1 MEVDDSND
9 GIGISVSANEKRGKN
24 RFANRLLRSEY
35 NADYANSSLNP
46 FPTWLLWFLPY
57 LCALKQRSK
66 GKLILALPPCWL
78 LFVARSI
85 FRKPGPKDT
94 LCDQHI
100 PAQRTPCNAHLD
112 SQPYLSI
119 NKSVVNAK

>member
-66 GKLILALPPCWL
+66 GKLILALPPC
-78 LFVARSI
+78 
-85 FRKPGPKDT
+85 
-94 LCDQHI
+94 
-100 PAQRTPCNAHLD
+100 
-112 SQPYLSI
+112 
-119 NKSVVNAK
+119 